1 MLGVRVSLDNDESH
15 SVVNLDKPPLFF
27 FFFLKPSFVSSS
39 GNSHR
44 LDSVISSISKIHSIH
59 IQYMRESSR

>member
-1 MLGVRVSLDNDESH
+1 MLGVRVSSDNEESH
-15 SVVNLDKPPLFF
+15 SVNLDKPPLFF
-27 FFFLKPSFVSSS
+27 FFFKASFVSSS

>member
-1 MLGVRVSLDNDESH
+1 MLGVRISLDNEESH
-15 SVVNLDKPPLFF
+15 SVNLDKPLFF
-27 FFFLKPSFVSSS
+27 FFFKQSFVSSS

-59 IQYMRESSR
+59 TQDMRESSR

>member
-1 MLGVRVSLDNDESH
+1 MLGVRISLDNEESH
-15 SVVNLDKPPLFF
+15 SVNLDKPLFF
-27 FFFLKPSFVSSS
+27 FFKQSFVSSS

-59 IQYMRESSR
+59 TQDMRESSR